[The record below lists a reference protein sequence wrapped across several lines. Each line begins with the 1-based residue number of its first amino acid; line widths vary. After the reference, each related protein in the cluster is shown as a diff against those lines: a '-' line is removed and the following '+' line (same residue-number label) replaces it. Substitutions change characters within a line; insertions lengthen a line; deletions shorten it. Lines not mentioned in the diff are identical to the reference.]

1 MMIIRVLPI
10 HVPPCYEGGYLKPLH
25 WKHIWLM
32 MIIWSD
38 PSMFHDA
45 VSPWSLHIYHYE
57 GMQGQGPHF
66 PPTRKATIHIHRGE
80 GGKGVKMGTLH
91 WGGVGGGLPN
101 LDHISMLGPQGLS
114 NGEFRWVKVGSVGND
129 IEDVFNKKEGPTN
142 LQKNYDVG
150 FPCLLNVGYFWYS
163 KKWQPWNLED
173 SERNEEFALCTVWT
187 QQLKN
192 LFIHFSTSIPKRL
205 HGYPIKDADHATKK
219 TSGCFHRNDSGH
231 RVSGRFWYSY
241 C

>member
-57 GMQGQGPHF
+57 AMQGQGPHF

-91 WGGVGGGLPN
+91 WGGGGGGACQTWIIYLYIHMYN
-101 LDHISMLGPQGLS
+101 H
-114 NGEFRWVKVGSVGND
+114 
-129 IEDVFNKKEGPTN
+129 TN
-142 LQKNYDVG
+142 YA
-150 FPCLLNVGYFWYS
+150 NVGLAPCAVLPASSKVVWEVATLRSLYGS
-163 KKWQPWNLED
+163 KKHTTRSQEVESIEGTLQTCLSKSHTFQGFTLHVEVFVHQPYMSFCVL
-173 SERNEEFALCTVWT
+173 SMFFV
-187 QQLKN
+187 
-192 LFIHFSTSIPKRL
+192 
-205 HGYPIKDADHATKK
+205 
-219 TSGCFHRNDSGH
+219 
-231 RVSGRFWYSY
+231 
-241 C
+241 